1 MHLVWTPTMDL
12 KKHIILTIWVS
23 RPINVFLVFLVLY
36 AKFLLTFSLL
46 LLKVI
51 FLGAFSD
58 LTNDIS
64 EYVSIAVIYS

>member
-36 AKFLLTFSLL
+36 VKFLLTFSLL